1 MFRARRVS
9 GMKHVAIDGE
19 YVEHGDSA
27 HLRVDTMTVSPTVP
41 KELLMSKP
49 VCVVWMNEAMVYEQ
63 ALARAGLAEKFE
75 LHSLPLD
82 QTIPDELAARTEALL
97 GWRPASVL
105 KRMPK
110 LRWVQ
115 AMTAGVEMW
124 LASPDLGGEV
134 ALCCARGTHRVS
146 MPENILGAIFHLT
159 KPYMQCALDQRDS
172 RWVKRQSV
180 PLAGM
185 TLGILGLGA
194 IGQEL
199 ARKAAALEM
208 RVIGT
213 KRKPEPLPHVAKVY
227 AQEATDEVLAQS
239 DFVLLLLPV
248 TDDTENF
255 INTQRLQKMKPTAW
269 LLNFGRGALIVDD
282 DLIAA
287 VKAKTIAGAVL
298 DVFRQE
304 PLPAA
309 HAFWQTEGIKVLPH
323 IGGGHPERNAAVAE
337 IFVENARRFLAGE
350 PLKAEVDRALGY

>member
-1 MFRARRVS
+1 
-9 GMKHVAIDGE
+9 
-19 YVEHGDSA
+19 
-27 HLRVDTMTVSPTVP
+27 
-41 KELLMSKP
+41 MSKP
-49 VCVVWMNEAMVYEQ
+49 VCVIWMNEAKTYEQ
-63 ALARAGLAEKFE
+63 ALARAGLAEQFE
-75 LHSLPLD
+75 THSFALD
-82 QTIPDELAARTEALL
+82 KTVPDDIAARTEALL

-105 KRMPK
+105 NRMPR

-124 LASPDLGGEV
+124 LASPDLNKDV

-227 AQEATDEVLAQS
+227 AQEATDEVLAAS

-248 TDDTENF
+248 TTETENF
-255 INTQRLQKMKPTAW
+255 MDARRLQAMKPTAW
-269 LLNFGRGALIVDD
+269 LLNFGRGALIKDA

-287 VKAKTIAGAVL
+287 VQAKTIAGAVL
-298 DVFRQE
+298 DVFREE
-304 PLPAA
+304 PLPST
-309 HAFWQTEGIKVLPH
+309 HAFWQTDGIKVLPH
-323 IGGGHPERNAAVAE
+323 IGGGHPDRNAAVAE
-337 IFVENARRFLAGE
+337 IFVDNARRFLSGE
-350 PLKAEVDRALGY
+350 PLKAEVNRALGY